1 MRCHLS
7 EHERYQIE
15 TLLGQLSVDQI
26 ARRLGRHRCSIYR
39 ELKRCAPAQ
48 YCAKQ
53 AQAHRKAC
61 ASRSNA
67 NAPRH
72 EARLWRRVRRRL
84 QSQWSPQQI
93 AGRARLRGQCCPS
106 WQAIYAWCQR
116 HWHLR
121 QRRPLRRAE
130 RQAGRGGWAAQ
141 ARPIGE
147 RPHHVLRREQLGHWE
162 MDTMVGLR
170 GFYKPRL
177 LVAVERASRFTRL
190 RLAPNAL
197 PATMADQANR
207 ALLQHAAWPVHTV
220 TVDRGSEFAHLPA
233 LLGSRLFVCDPR
245 QPNQRGTNENTI
257 CLIRQYIPKGQPL
270 SLQTHQSIARIEHLL
285 NHRPR
290 ACLGFKTP
298 AEVLSDM
305 RRRCRDSN

>member
-7 EHERYQIE
+7 EHERYQIQH
-15 TLLGQLSVDQI
+15 LRNALSVDQI
-26 ARRLGRHRCSIYR
+26 ARRLGRHRSSIYR
-39 ELKRCAPAQ
+39 ELQRCAPGK
-48 YCAKQ
+48 YCAIQ
-53 AQAHRKAC
+53 AQSHRRGC
-61 ASRSNA
+61 AARSCA

-72 EARLWRRVRRRL
+72 DTRIWRRVRRRL
-84 QSQWSPQQI
+84 ARQWSPQQI
-93 AGRARLRGQCCPS
+93 AGRARLRGQPCPS
-106 WQAIYAWCQR
+106 WQAIYAWCLR
-116 HWHLR
+116 HWPHR
-121 QRRPLRRAE
+121 QQRPLRRAHK
-130 RQAGRGGWAAQ
+130 RAGHSGWARQ
-141 ARPIGE
+141 ARPIGQ
-147 RPHHVLRREQLGHWE
+147 RPPHVALRQQLGHWE

-170 GFYKPRL
+170 GGYKPRL

-197 PATMADQANR
+197 PATMAREAQR
-207 ALLQHAAWPVHTV
+207 ALLQNPAWPVHSV

-233 LLGSRLFVCDPR
+233 LLGERLYVCDPR

-257 CLIRQYIPKGQPL
+257 GLIRQYFPKGQPL
-270 SLQTHQSIARIEHLL
+270 GLQTPQSIARIEHLL

-305 RRRCRDSN
+305 RRRCRDSS

>member
-1 MRCHLS
+1 
-7 EHERYQIE
+7 
-15 TLLGQLSVDQI
+15 
-26 ARRLGRHRCSIYR
+26 
-39 ELKRCAPAQ
+39 
-48 YCAKQ
+48 
-53 AQAHRKAC
+53 
-61 ASRSNA
+61 
-67 NAPRH
+67 
-72 EARLWRRVRRRL
+72 
-84 QSQWSPQQI
+84 
-93 AGRARLRGQCCPS
+93 
-106 WQAIYAWCQR
+106 
-116 HWHLR
+116 
-121 QRRPLRRAE
+121 
-130 RQAGRGGWAAQ
+130 
-141 ARPIGE
+141 
-147 RPHHVLRREQLGHWE
+147 
-162 MDTMVGLR
+162 MVGLR

-245 QPNQRGTNENTI
+245 HPKQRGTNENTSG
-257 CLIRQYIPKGQPL
+257 LFRQYIPKGQPL